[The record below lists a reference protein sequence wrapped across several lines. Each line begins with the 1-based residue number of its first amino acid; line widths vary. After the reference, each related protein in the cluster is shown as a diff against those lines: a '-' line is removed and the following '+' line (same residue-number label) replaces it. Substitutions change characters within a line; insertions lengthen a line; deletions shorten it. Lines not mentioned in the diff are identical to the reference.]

1 MISKSYIFPFFISL
15 SGYVFMVSMD
25 TVIKVLGSDYPILQ
39 LLFLNALF
47 SLIPL
52 TFLIVK
58 NHGPRFYKNQNY
70 VFQLIRGLLHTL
82 GFLFV
87 LLGVLRLPL
96 SVVYPVLFTSPLMLL
111 IMSHLFLSENINFI
125 RIVAIFLGFLGVIIS
140 AEPFG
145 NNQVSILGVLFVFI
159 GAFCIATTNLL
170 TRKYFN
176 LSTSFSASF
185 FSMVISVIAF
195 LIAMKFQ
202 FHPMTLYDISFSI
215 LGGVFAGLGIS
226 AIVYGSRMLP
236 ASIYGMTSYF
246 QLIYGVI
253 LGWLVFQQLP
263 TLFNYIGIILVF
275 SAGIILFYFDKNKNE
290 A

>member
-25 TVIKVLGSDYPILQ
+25 TVIKLLGSDYPILQ

-52 TFLIVK
+52 TFFIVK
-58 NHGPRFYKNQNY
+58 NHGPHFYKNQNY
-70 VFQLIRGLLHTL
+70 VFQLVRGLLHTL

-96 SVVYPVLFTSPLMLL
+96 SIVYPVLFTSPLMLL
-111 IMSHLFLSENINFI
+111 IMSHFFLSENINLI

-145 NNQVSILGVLFVFI
+145 NNQVSFLGILFVFI

-185 FSMVISVIAF
+185 FSMIVSVIAF

-202 FHPMTLYDISFSI
+202 FYPMTLYDLSFSI

>member
-1 MISKSYIFPFFISL
+1 MISKSYMFPFFISL

-52 TFLIVK
+52 TFLILK
-58 NHGPRFYKNQNY
+58 NHGLRFYKNQNY

-111 IMSHLFLSENINFI
+111 IMSHLFLSENINVI

-145 NNQVSILGVLFVFI
+145 NNQVPILGVLFVFI

>member
-25 TVIKVLGSDYPILQ
+25 TVIKLLGSDYPILQ

-52 TFLIVK
+52 TFFIVK
-58 NHGPRFYKNQNY
+58 NHGLRFYKNQNY

>member
-1 MISKSYIFPFFISL
+1 MISKSYMFPFFISL

-52 TFLIVK
+52 TFFIVK
-58 NHGPRFYKNQNY
+58 NHGLRFYKNQNY

-263 TLFNYIGIILVF
+263 TLFNYIGIILVI

>member
-1 MISKSYIFPFFISL
+1 MISKSYMFPFFISL

-52 TFLIVK
+52 TFFIVK

-125 RIVAIFLGFLGVIIS
+125 RIVTIFLGFLGVIIS

-202 FHPMTLYDISFSI
+202 FHPMTFYDISFSI

>member
-1 MISKSYIFPFFISL
+1 MLNRSYIFPFFISL

-25 TVIKVLGSDYPILQ
+25 TIIKVLGSNYPILQ

-52 TFLIVK
+52 TFFIIK
-58 NHGPRFYKNQNY
+58 NHGVHFYLNQNY
-70 VFQLIRGLLHTL
+70 KFQLIRGIIHTL

-87 LLGVLRLPL
+87 LMGVLKLPL
-96 SVVYPVLFTSPLMLL
+96 SVVYPVLFSSPLMLL
-111 IMSHLFLSENINFI
+111 IMSHFFLNENINII
-125 RIVAIFLGFLGVIIS
+125 RISAIILGFFGVLIS

-145 NNQVSILGVLFVFI
+145 SNVVSIMGILLVFV
-159 GAFCIATTNLL
+159 GAFCIALTNLI
-170 TRKYFN
+170 TRKYSA
-176 LSTSFSASF
+176 LSSSFSASF

-195 LIAMKFQ
+195 LFAMKFS
-202 FHPMTLYDISFSI
+202 FMPMTFEDLMLSMF
-215 LGGVFAGLGIS
+215 GGIIAGLGIS
-226 AIVYGSRMLP
+226 SIVYGSRMLP

-253 LGWLVFQQLP
+253 FGWFIFQQLP
-263 TLFNYIGIILVF
+263 TTFNYIGIFLVF
-275 SAGIILFYFDKNKNE
+275 SAGIILFAFDKQK

>member
-1 MISKSYIFPFFISL
+1 MLNRSYIFPFFISL

-25 TVIKVLGSDYPILQ
+25 TIIKVLGANYPILQ

-52 TFLIVK
+52 TFFIIK
-58 NHGPRFYKNQNY
+58 NHGVHFYLNQNY
-70 VFQLIRGLLHTL
+70 KFQFIRGIIHTL

-87 LLGVLRLPL
+87 LMGVLKLPL
-96 SVVYPVLFTSPLMLL
+96 SVVYPVLFSSPLMLL
-111 IMSHLFLSENINFI
+111 IMSHFFLNENINII
-125 RIVAIFLGFLGVIIS
+125 RISAIILGFFGVLIS

-145 NNQVSILGVLFVFI
+145 SNVVSIMGILLVFV
-159 GAFCIATTNLL
+159 GAFCIALTNLI
-170 TRKYFN
+170 TRKYSA
-176 LSTSFSASF
+176 LSSSFSASF

-195 LIAMKFQ
+195 LFAMKFS
-202 FHPMTLYDISFSI
+202 FVPMTFEDLMLSMF
-215 LGGVFAGLGIS
+215 GGIIAGLGIS
-226 AIVYGSRMLP
+226 SIVYGSRMLP

-253 LGWLVFQQLP
+253 FGWFIFQQLP
-263 TLFNYIGIILVF
+263 TTFNYIGIILVF
-275 SAGIILFYFDKNKNE
+275 SAGIILFAFDKQK

>member
-1 MISKSYIFPFFISL
+1 MISKSYMFPFFISL

-25 TVIKVLGSDYPILQ
+25 TVIKLLGSDYPILQ

-52 TFLIVK
+52 TFLILK
-58 NHGPRFYKNQNY
+58 NHGLRFYKNQNY

>member
-25 TVIKVLGSDYPILQ
+25 TVIKLLGSDYPILQ

-52 TFLIVK
+52 SFFIIK
-58 NHGPRFYKNQNY
+58 NHGLQFYQNQNY
-70 VFQLIRGLLHTL
+70 LFQFVRGLLHTL

-111 IMSHLFLSENINFI
+111 IMSHLFLSENINLI